1 MSRLTYKN
9 PDGTWGMNNGY
20 DMHKVP
26 SELYGALWKLKDYEE
41 TGLDPERVEEIND
54 FFNSQTAKIL
64 AELQEY
70 KNLGLTLEQLK
81 EIDRLY
87 LEKCKEVNVLAAEL
101 EELRKK
107 YSTNTNVGSSDW
119 IPVTDRLPEESLYS
133 VLGWDA
139 YRERCCFVQYIG
151 GRFVLGDDT
160 ESVDIKAWR
169 PLPEPYGEE

>member
-1 MSRLTYKN
+1 MQRLTYKN
-9 PDGTWGMNNGY
+9 PDGTYGLNNGY
-20 DMHKVP
+20 AMHLVP
-26 SELYGALWKLKDYEE
+26 AELQGVIWKLKDYEE
-41 TGLDPERVEEIND
+41 SGLSPEEVM
-54 FFNSQTAKIL
+54 
-64 AELQEY
+64 EY
-70 KNLGLTLEQLK
+70 KELGLTPEQLK
-81 EIDRLY
+81 EIDKLY

-107 YSTNTNVGSSDW
+107 YSTNTNVGSSGW

-133 VLGWDA
+133 AFGWDA

-169 PLPEPYGEE
+169 PLPEPYSEE